1 LEVKKGKFG
10 LYAAWGT
17 NNCSLKGLDELNM
30 DEIKLDEII
39 RYIENSSQDKVLI
52 RQINKDISVRNG
64 KYGHYVYYKTSKM
77 TKPTFHKLQSFNDDY
92 KTCAETVFVKWFS
105 ELKK

>member
-1 LEVKKGKFG
+1 MEVKKGKFG
-10 LYAAWGT
+10 LYATWGT